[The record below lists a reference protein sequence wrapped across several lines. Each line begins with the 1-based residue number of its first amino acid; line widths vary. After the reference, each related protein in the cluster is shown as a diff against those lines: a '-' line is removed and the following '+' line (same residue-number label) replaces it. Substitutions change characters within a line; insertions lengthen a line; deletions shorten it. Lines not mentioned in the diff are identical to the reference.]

1 MKNNYIKNLLIVLS
15 TYICFIKYCNSRELD
30 SPEIILK
37 NLHIF
42 LNTGF
47 EYNQLIILNNKYY
60 FNISFIQPLLIYS
73 NYYFKNDSIYIIEP
87 KLSLYFSSKLYIPFK
102 SKVKYYDR
110 KMEESK
116 SISLSILFEANFS
129 NIIFDKL
136 EDNSYALNYHF
147 NNNNFLNNSKIF
159 FGYIENYSFFDK
171 NDINIEEIKKFFDI
185 YINRIKLYLEDYP
198 EGDGLFLFKKIKDYI
213 IKTRVFDSMIV
224 SLSFYVDR
232 PEVSYLEYE
241 RHSKVENIKSMF
253 TKVRVNISYNLC
265 DEFSYM
271 DFCPHFD
278 RYCIIKNITIDK
290 KELYYGEFIMNGNC
304 EGEDAYLIK
313 KIINR
318 SRDFVSSFV

>member
-1 MKNNYIKNLLIVLS
+1 MKNNYIKSVLIVLI

-30 SPEIILK
+30 SPEIILQ

-47 EYNQLIILNNKYY
+47 EHNQIIILNNKYY
-60 FNISFIQPLLIYS
+60 FNITFIQPVLIYS

-87 KLSLYFSSKLYIPFK
+87 KLSLYFSSKLYIPFN

-136 EDNSYALNYHF
+136 EDNSYILNYHF

-159 FGYIENYSFFDK
+159 FDYIENYSFFDK

-213 IKTRVFDSMIV
+213 IKTRFFDSVTI
-224 SLSFYVDR
+224 SYTYYIDR

-271 DFCPHFD
+271 DFCPHYD
-278 RYCIIKNITIDK
+278 RHCTIKNITIDK
-290 KELYYGEFIMNGNC
+290 KELYYGEFIMNSNC

>member
-1 MKNNYIKNLLIVLS
+1 M
-15 TYICFIKYCNSRELD
+15 T
-30 SPEIILK
+30 
-37 NLHIF
+37 
-42 LNTGF
+42 
-47 EYNQLIILNNKYY
+47 
-60 FNISFIQPLLIYS
+60 
-73 NYYFKNDSIYIIEP
+73 
-87 KLSLYFSSKLYIPFK
+87 
-102 SKVKYYDR
+102 
-110 KMEESK
+110 
-116 SISLSILFEANFS
+116 
-129 NIIFDKL
+129 
-136 EDNSYALNYHF
+136 
-147 NNNNFLNNSKIF
+147 
-159 FGYIENYSFFDK
+159 
-171 NDINIEEIKKFFDI
+171 

-271 DFCPHFD
+271 DFCPHFN